1 MSDLTP
7 LIERLA
13 QYAHAGKLT
22 FGDTLAVCLTGS
34 EYTLHHLPA
43 GVLDHPARL
52 RDLIG
57 NPDQTLIMVITD
69 PGNLPRELRRWEKT
83 RTRIATNG
91 MWLLDP
97 VVTDLKRWWQLHA
110 GQSGLSGPGTPI
122 LSATNS

>member
-7 LIERLA
+7 LIDRLA
-13 QYAHAGKLT
+13 QYANAGKLT
-22 FGDTLAVCLTGS
+22 FGDTVAVCLTGT
-34 EYTLHHLPA
+34 EHTLHHLPP

-69 PGNLPRELRRWEKT
+69 PGNLPDELRRWEKT

-110 GQSGLSGPGTPI
+110 GQSGLTGPGIPLPT
-122 LSATNS
+122 ATDS